1 MSYTTAR
8 QCASRGS
15 HVQENSDVYRA
26 MIVLVITIIAALAA
40 WPYGTLRPTDLPRLE
55 VLDGD
60 TKRDVFVFDPLS
72 FHLTRDQM
80 LT

>member
-1 MSYTTAR
+1 MSHTTAR
-8 QCASRGS
+8 QCASHGS

-26 MIVLVITIIAALAA
+26 MIVLVITIIAVLAA
-40 WPYGTLRPTDLPRLE
+40 WLYDTLRPTDLPRLE

-60 TKRDVFVFDPLS
+60 AKRDVFVFDPLS
-72 FHLTRDQM
+72 FHLKRDLM